1 MEIIKL
7 PQYEEGYLVQPKIKC
22 GFLPVEVMLLN
33 AVGISS
39 NVIFVPA
46 DVAYFLTTRPTV
58 TQILQT

>member
-1 MEIIKL
+1 MKKAIWFNLKL
-7 PQYEEGYLVQPKIKC
+7 NLNFKC
-22 GFLPVEVMLLN
+22 GCLPVEVMLLN